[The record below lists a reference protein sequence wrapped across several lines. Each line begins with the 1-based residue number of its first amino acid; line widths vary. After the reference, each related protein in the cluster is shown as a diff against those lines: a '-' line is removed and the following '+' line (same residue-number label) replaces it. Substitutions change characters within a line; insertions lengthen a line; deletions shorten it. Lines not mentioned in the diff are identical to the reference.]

1 MCLSGVAEK
10 LGWPY
15 ESARGGLS
23 QQRLLHDTS
32 NLTIG
37 VFNMS
42 YDSHTAKPLFQVL
55 AIEPDVYQIKGYI
68 CFDEL
73 LELTAK
79 LIKERAKRIDYV
91 SSPQASYKF
100 LSACLAGKENE
111 VFAAIFLDTQNGVIC
126 FEELFH
132 GTLDSCAV
140 HPREVVKRAIELNAA
155 SVIFAHNHPSGK
167 AEPSSADKL
176 ITERLKSA
184 LTLIDVRVLDHFVIG
199 VGEYVSFAERG
210 LI

>member
-1 MCLSGVAEK
+1 MK
-10 LGWPY
+10 K
-15 ESARGGLS
+15 LS
-23 QQRLLHDTS
+23 QTYRLVS
-32 NLTIG
+32 
-37 VFNMS
+37 
-42 YDSHTAKPLFQVL
+42 
-55 AIEPDVYQIKGYI
+55 IETDVYQIQGYLT
-68 CFDEL
+68 FDEL
-73 LELTAK
+73 VDLAAVLVK
-79 LIKERAKRIDYV
+79 KRVNRIDFV

-100 LSACLAGKENE
+100 LSTCLAGKENE